1 MDINYYKQYEPIFGV
16 WHITRLIGEGSF
28 GKVFEMEREDFGV
41 TYKAALKAI
50 TVPASETELRDVMAD
65 GMDEASV
72 RNYYSTFV
80 QDLVK
85 EFALMSRLKGN
96 SNVVSYENHQV
107 IEHKEGIGWDI
118 LIQMELLTPLNEYTR
133 KNAVTRQDVI
143 RLGIDMCKALELCQK
158 YNIIHRD
165 VKPENMFVSDNGDF
179 KLGDFGIARTVE
191 KTTSGLSKKG
201 TYTYMAPEVYKGEAY
216 GSTVDI
222 YSLGIV
228 LYRLLNE
235 NRTPF
240 LPAYPAPITHSDR
253 ENALAKRFSGAPLP
267 PPSHAEGRLAEI
279 VLKACAYDPKER
291 YSVPLRMREDLEA
304 ILYNREESQYIYP
317 EGDEVP
323 QKSVR
328 YVKTGDEPLVAEVDA
343 TQKDTGNAP
352 GTGRAAESDFGKD
365 DFGGT
370 TSDFGKPDFSG
381 TVSNFGKSDLGGT
394 VSDFGRV
401 VNGSQESYEDDK
413 TQSDFSRNIKSPEI
427 RTSQKNGAA
436 KKETP
441 KKGGKKLIIG
451 LAAACLAALVI
462 TADVVATKR
471 KNEAE
476 ALQAAQDAAYK
487 LYEDREYSQCV
498 EYTNDLLNGDYGDN
512 EFFMSVQ
519 ASAQFELGNYAE
531 AAELYKK
538 LSSNDEYG
546 MTVENLRDY
555 AVCLARLGRLD
566 EAATI
571 FVMLTDQGASADV
584 TSYVLGETYY
594 AKKDYE
600 NAAEEFKKVLDSPN
614 EALHRRCYHSLA
626 ETYRD
631 AGDYWAS
638 IVLLEEA
645 VTKPPMNTDPIL
657 YEMLGLAYYQAA
669 QVEGYA
675 YTRLAAEAFDQ
686 ALTLGMQKDYIYTNA
701 AYAYMLSESYS
712 DAYAVLDRMEQVYPN
727 SYLPHAL
734 RAVCCIYEENSKDEI
749 ERDYS
754 AAKEEYEIAKS
765 MATSSDDQTYLQM
778 VESLIREL
786 EEKGWL

>member
-1 MDINYYKQYEPIFGV
+1 MDMNYYKQYEPIFGS

-28 GKVFEMEREDFGV
+28 GKVFEMERQDFGV

-65 GMDEASV
+65 GMDEESV
-72 RNYYSTFV
+72 RSYYSTFV

-96 SNVVSYENHQV
+96 SNIVSYENHQV
-107 IEHKEGIGWDI
+107 IEHKDGIGWDI

-133 KNAVTRQDVI
+133 RNTITRQDVI

-165 VKPENMFVSDNGDF
+165 VKPENMFISDNGDF

-253 ENALAKRFSGAPLP
+253 ENALAKRFSGAPIP
-267 PPSHAEGRLAEI
+267 PPSHADGRLAEI
-279 VLKACAYDPKER
+279 VLKACAYDSKER

-323 QKSVR
+323 QKSVQ
-328 YVKTGDEPLVAEVDA
+328 YVRTGDEPPVAELDA
-343 TQKDTGNAP
+343 TQRDSGPVLDTGS
-352 GTGRAAESDFGKD
+352 AAERESD
-365 DFGGT
+365 
-370 TSDFGKPDFSG
+370 
-381 TVSNFGKSDLGGT
+381 GT

-401 VNGSQESYEDDK
+401 SGGGQEPFEEDK
-413 TQSDFSRNIKSPEI
+413 TQSDFGRVVREPGVQTPPK
-427 RTSQKNGAA
+427 KAA
-436 KKETP
+436 P
-441 KKGGKKLIIG
+441 KKGRRRLVIG
-451 LAAACLAALVI
+451 LVI
-462 TADVVATKR
+462 AFLVVAGCVAEVMLSGEKVDWDAYLQEALDEAYSLYQN
-471 KNEAE
+471 KKYNQCVDYVSGQLSFYDGNEALT
-476 ALQAAQDAAYK
+476 AIL
-487 LYEDREYSQCV
+487 
-498 EYTNDLLNGDYGDN
+498 
-512 EFFMSVQ
+512 
-519 ASAQFELGNYAE
+519 ASAQFELGDYE
-531 AAELYKK
+531 ASAELYQE
-538 LSSNDEYG
+538 LSVKADYE
-546 MTVENLRDY
+546 MKVENLRDY

-566 EAATI
+566 EAATV

-584 TSYVLGETYY
+584 TGYVLGETYY
-594 AKKDYE
+594 AKQDYG
-600 NAAEEFKKVLDSPN
+600 NAAVEFRKVLEGTED
-614 EALHRRCYHSLA
+614 ETLRRRCYNSLA
-626 ETYRD
+626 ETYRES
-631 AGDYWAS
+631 GDYQAS
-638 IVLLEEA
+638 IDLLEEA
-645 VTKPPMNTDPIL
+645 VAQPQMSMDPVL
-657 YEMLGLAYYQAA
+657 YEMLGLAYYQSAQAEGTSYRMAA
-669 QVEGYA
+669 Q
-675 YTRLAAEAFDQ
+675 AFEQ
-686 ALTLGMQKDYIYTNA
+686 ALQLGMQKEYVFTNA
-701 AYAYMLSESYS
+701 AYLYIMS
-712 DAYAVLDRMEQVYPN
+712 DEDAKAQAVLDSMERVYLG

-734 RAVCCIYEENSKDEI
+734 RAVSYIYAENEKDQSQ
-749 ERDYS
+749 RDYS
-754 AAKEEYEIAKS
+754 AAQEEYETAKS

-778 VESLIREL
+778 VESLIAEL
-786 EEKGWL
+786 ERKGWL